1 MLLKAILINLVLL
14 GVYCTLITAGAAAAD
29 RGFSIAIVGGI
40 CIAMHVGINIIA
52 GLILLVMGK
61 GEAAKALLISGA
73 ILAPVGFVSWLI
85 LLSIFG

>member
-1 MLLKAILINLVLL
+1 MLLKAILINLLLL
-14 GVYCTLITAGAAAAD
+14 GVYCTLITTGAAPAD
-29 RGFSIAIVGGI
+29 RGFSIAIAGGI
-40 CIAMHVGINIIA
+40 CIAMHVVINIIA

-61 GEAAKALLISGA
+61 DEIAKALLISGG